1 MLLVGTGNPHKLE
14 EISSVLS
21 DLPIRT
27 VGIEHLPP
35 CEEVEETGKTFE
47 ENALLKA
54 AYFAR
59 MAAGLAAPERPR
71 WVIADDSGLCVD
83 ALGGAPGVYSA
94 RFAGEDCTFA
104 DNNRKLLD
112 ALEGVETA
120 KRTAQFVC
128 VICCVPVLGDAS
140 VEPGALF
147 YSEGICPGHIALGE
161 TGAGGFGYDPVF
173 IEASTGRTFAELEA
187 EQKNRLSHRGRALE
201 HFRGKFASL
210 TGS

>member
-1 MLLVGTGNPHKLE
+1 V
-14 EISSVLS
+14 
-21 DLPIRT
+21 
-27 VGIEHLPP
+27 
-35 CEEVEETGKTFE
+35 TFK
-47 ENALLKA
+47 ENALIKA
-54 AYFAR
+54 AYFSR
-59 MAAGLAAPERPR
+59 MAAGLDPSERPR

-83 ALGGAPGVYSA
+83 ALDGAPGVYSA
-94 RFAGEDCTFA
+94 RFAGENCTFA

-161 TGAGGFGYDPVF
+161 EGTGGFGYDPVF

>member
-1 MLLVGTGNPHKLE
+1 MLLVGTGNLHKLE
-14 EISSVLS
+14 EISSVLN
-21 DLPIRT
+21 DLAVRT

-35 CEEVEETGKTFE
+35 CEEVEETGVTFK
-47 ENALLKA
+47 ENALIKA
-54 AYFAR
+54 VYFSR
-59 MAAGLAAPERPR
+59 MAAGLDPSERPR

-83 ALGGAPGVYSA
+83 ALDGAPGVYSA
-94 RFAGEDCTFA
+94 RFAGENCTFA

-112 ALEGVETA
+112 ALEGVEAA

-128 VICCVPVLGDAS
+128 VICCVPVLEDAS
-140 VEPGALF
+140 VEPEALF
-147 YSEGICPGHIALGE
+147 YSEGICPGHIALDEAG
-161 TGAGGFGYDPVF
+161 TGGFGYDPVF

-187 EQKNRLSHRGRALE
+187 EQKNRLSHRGQALE